1 MPAKDKQE
9 ASKGLWIKNGSGR
22 SSVSVTLLSVS
33 FIATTFAYVA
43 SIFERIG
50 PLSVRT
56 FDAGACSAYFIPIL
70 TLYFGRKYT
79 EAKFRTSSDESA
91 TTEGTGK

>member
-1 MPAKDKQE
+1 MPAKDKIE
-9 ASKGLWIKNGSGR
+9 PAKGLWIKNGSGR
-22 SSVSVTLLSVS
+22 SSVSVTLLAVS

-43 SIFERIG
+43 SIFERVG
-50 PLSVRT
+50 SLSVRS

-79 EAKFRTSSDESA
+79 EAKFRSPDAAPSNEES
-91 TTEGTGK
+91 GK